1 MNNQSSVRSNDMSE
15 EKTPEQIK
23 AEAEAKAAEKA
34 AEKAAK
40 KEAADKAKA
49 DAKAK
54 READKQAAKDK
65 RAADKQAKV
74 DAKAAAKAA
83 KEASKQP
90 EQNGVRRPKSDT
102 ICGKAWAVFDELSAK
117 SGAPATIGD
126 SLKNANGIAEAT
138 VRTQYARWRKYHGIS
153 GRVEAPKPAETPA
166 AS

>member
-1 MNNQSSVRSNDMSE
+1 MST

-23 AEAEAKAAEKA
+23 AEADAKAAAKA

-49 DAKAK
+49 DKKAE
-54 READKQAAKDK
+54 REASKQGAKDK

-74 DAKAAAKAA
+74 DAKAKVKAD

-102 ICGKAWAVFDELSAK
+102 ICGKAWAVFDDLSAK
-117 SGAPATIGD
+117 SGAPATIAD
-126 SLKNANGIAEAT
+126 SIKNAGGIAEAT
-138 VRTQYARWRKYHGIS
+138 VRTQYARWRKYHGIT
-153 GRVEAPKPAETPA
+153 GRVEAPKPSETPA